1 MIPLP
6 VRWDYPPLD
15 INPVFSGLAEIII
28 NFIIIIIII
37 IIVLLFVLPSIILQ
51 MYVLMFY
58 TPLLSFLCHRLK
70 IHNHILGI

>member
-1 MIPLP
+1 MIPLL
-6 VRWDYPPLD
+6 VRWDYPPQD
-15 INPVFSGLAEIII
+15 INPVFSGLAE
-28 NFIIIIIII
+28 IIIII

>member
-1 MIPLP
+1 MIPLL
-6 VRWDYPPLD
+6 VRWDYPPQD
-15 INPVFSGLAEIII
+15 INPVFSGLAEI
-28 NFIIIIIII
+28 IIIIIII